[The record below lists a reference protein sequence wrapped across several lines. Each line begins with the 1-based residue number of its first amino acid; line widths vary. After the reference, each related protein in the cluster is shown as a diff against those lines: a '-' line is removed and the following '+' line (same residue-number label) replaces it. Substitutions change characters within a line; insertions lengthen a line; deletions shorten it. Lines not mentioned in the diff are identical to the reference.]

1 VESVVA
7 VPCPRCGREYDA
19 ALFPF
24 GRTLWC
30 ACGSRVGMAP
40 RVRQIEQDG
49 EKRFLADAMLGR
61 LARWLRILGFD
72 CAWER
77 DIRDAD
83 LVRRAVCEQRILLS
97 RDRSLPQEWRVSDIH
112 LLESEELREQLREV
126 IARYRLAPAIRL
138 FSRCN
143 QCNQPL
149 RAAAPAEVAAR
160 VPPRVASAHQHFLEC
175 PGCRRVYWQASHAE
189 RIRRLVGELLAPA

>member
-1 VESVVA
+1 MA

-40 RVRQIEQDG
+40 RMRRLEQAG
-49 EKRFLADAMLGR
+49 EKRFLADTMLGR

-72 CAWER
+72 CAWEHEG
-77 DIRDAD
+77 RDAE
-83 LVRRAVCEQRILLS
+83 LVRRALSEQRILLS

-126 IARYRLAPAIRL
+126 IARYQLGPAIRL

-149 RAAAPAEVAAR
+149 RAASLEEVEAR
-160 VPPRVASAHQHFLEC
+160 VPPRVAGAHRVFLEC
-175 PGCRRVYWQASHAE
+175 PECRRIYWQASHAE
-189 RIRRLVGELLAPA
+189 RIRRLVDEVLAPA

>member
-1 VESVVA
+1 MA

-40 RVRQIEQDG
+40 RVRQLEQAG
-49 EKRFLADAMLGR
+49 EKRFLADTMLGR

-72 CAWER
+72 CAWEGEG
-77 DIRDAD
+77 RDAE
-83 LVRRAVCEQRILLS
+83 LVRRAVSEQRILLS
-97 RDRSLPQEWRVSDIH
+97 RDRSLPQDWRVSDIH
-112 LLESEELREQLREV
+112 LLQSEDLREQLREV
-126 IARYRLAPAIRL
+126 IARYQLTPAIRL

-143 QCNQPL
+143 RCNQPL
-149 RAAAPAEVAAR
+149 RSASPEEVAAR
-160 VPPRVASAHQHFLEC
+160 LPPRVAGAHRGFLEC
-175 PGCRRVYWQASHAE
+175 PECRRVYWQASHAE
-189 RIRRLVGELLAPA
+189 RIRRLVDEVLAPA